1 MFSGSLLSTT
11 HDLYT
16 AFSIP
21 LAIPILK
28 AAGGTRMKSKRFLIA
43 FLSMVFWFSGVFTA
57 FAGGEAK
64 PEILSI
70 TPETI
75 AQGDMITI
83 TGKNLSKNGAKTIV
97 KIDGDRA
104 QHVEVESA
112 EKIKGFVDMAPKPE
126 ARKSAGEYERT
137 VVVFVGERQ
146 SAPYTLT
153 QLTWGVV
160 VKPRVLVAL
169 ILYVVIIVLISLKAS
184 ASVFKSETGQ
194 FSLSKVQMA
203 MWTFVFG
210 LAYVVLAA
218 IWKDFL
224 DITDGMFWLMGISS
238 TTAVGA
244 KAIVLKNLEALDSNK
259 PSTLLTDYDK
269 TSEKYRLSL
278 HRCQIALWTLIV
290 LVIYVIDLFGTMHL
304 PNIPNKLLVLMGVS
318 GGTYL
323 GFNYPKPK

>member
-1 MFSGSLLSTT
+1 ME
-11 HDLYT
+11 
-16 AFSIP
+16 
-21 LAIPILK
+21 
-28 AAGGTRMKSKRFLIA
+28 SKRFLIV
-43 FLSMVFWFSGVFTA
+43 FLSVVFWFSTVFTA
-57 FAGGEAK
+57 FAEGEAK

-83 TGKNLSKNGAKTIV
+83 SGKNLSKNGAKTIV

-104 QHVEVESA
+104 QHVETDSA
-112 EKIKGFVDMAPKPE
+112 EKIKVFVDTAPKPE
-126 ARKSAGEYERT
+126 ARKSAGEYERS

-169 ILYVVIIVLISLKAS
+169 ILYVAIIVLISLKVS
-184 ASVFKSETGQ
+184 AGVFKSETGK
-194 FSLSKVQMA
+194 FSLSKMQMA
-203 MWTFVFG
+203 MWTFIFG

-218 IWKDFL
+218 IWKEFL

-238 TTAVGA
+238 ATAVGA
-244 KAIVLKNLEALDSNK
+244 KAIVLKNMDKLDKNH
-259 PSTLLTDYDK
+259 PSTLLKDWDK
-269 TSEKYRLSL
+269 NSGTYRLSL

-290 LVIYVIDLFGTMHL
+290 LVIYVINLFGTMHL
-304 PNIPNKLLVLMGVS
+304 PDIPNKLLVLMGVS

-323 GFNYPKPK
+323 GFNYPEPK